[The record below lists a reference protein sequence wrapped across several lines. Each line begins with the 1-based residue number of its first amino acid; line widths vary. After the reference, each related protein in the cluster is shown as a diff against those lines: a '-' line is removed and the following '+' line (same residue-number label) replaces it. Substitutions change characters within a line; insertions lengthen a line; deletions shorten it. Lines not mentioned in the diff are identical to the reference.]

1 MIFDGVELPRL
12 VSIEQA
18 AKVLK
23 TDPATVKRLIAEGTV
38 SAIRVNGM
46 VRVLT
51 DSIADRLG
59 EETRSRPNQDKA

>member
-12 VSIEQA
+12 ISIEQA

-23 TDPATVKRLIAEGTV
+23 TDPATVERLIAEGTV